1 MTAKKSRRQTRP
13 NDLEVLEEL
22 QDRIMQELREKEIN
36 PKVGDLLKALELKL
50 KLKLPEDEKTKIWE
64 LINQLRKEELSS
76 SEQSKKP
83 RRKSAGKKKEKSS

>member
-1 MTAKKSRRQTRP
+1 MAKKQSVQRCRKS
-13 NDLEVLEEL
+13 DLELLEEL

-76 SEQSKKP
+76 DTPTKGKGKRVVRRRAKQS
-83 RRKSAGKKKEKSS
+83 